1 MKNVNKEIKA
11 VVNVNVTSESLG
23 KEFLSLMSA
32 EKGIEKKSRQIAT
45 DLNYYFYQQ
54 SQDLQSNHN
63 ELWFDIDINVK
74 AENRTPMIKTIL
86 ALRNEV
92 FLPAAD
98 KKGIKKDTAAKA
110 WQRLKAYAKESIA
123 QDLRAIATTDAI
135 EAAETIEA
143 EATETV
149 ANDNNVEK
157 FKNYFQSRM
166 SQMIKKAYIASQTT
180 DSEDIEK
187 IAALW
192 ANLFE
197 DIKPNLN
204 KVGIDVTI
212 IIKECDDAQA
222 KREGTK

>member
-1 MKNVNKEIKA
+1 MTKVSKEVQA
-11 VVNVNVTSESLG
+11 VVNVQITSESLG

-32 EKGIEKKSRQIAT
+32 EQGIEKKSRQIAT
-45 DLNYYFYQQ
+45 DLNFYFYQQ
-54 SQDLQSNHN
+54 AQSLQSNHN

-92 FLPAAD
+92 FLPAAE
-98 KKGIKKDTAAKA
+98 KKGITKGTAAKA
-110 WQRLKAYAKESIA
+110 WQRLKAYAKESIT
-123 QDLRAIATTDAI
+123 QDLRAIATDEAIDA
-135 EAAETIEA
+135 ALTIETV
-143 EATETV
+143 ATETV

-157 FKNYFQSRM
+157 FKSYFQSRT
-166 SQMIKKAYIASQTT
+166 SQMIKKAYVASQTT

-204 KVGIDVTI
+204 KVGVDVVA
-212 IIKECDDAQA
+212 IIKECDAAQA
-222 KREGTK
+222 KREGKK